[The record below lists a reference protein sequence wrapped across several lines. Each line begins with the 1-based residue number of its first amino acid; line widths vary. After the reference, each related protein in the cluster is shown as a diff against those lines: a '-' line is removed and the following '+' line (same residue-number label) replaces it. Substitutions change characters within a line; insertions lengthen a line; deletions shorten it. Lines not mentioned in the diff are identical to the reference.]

1 MWTCMCVCVFLF
13 FYRMLSFP
21 IRVLHLSVLAR
32 KQVPLL
38 LGALSYLVFLQVPFG
53 EFPSQYE
60 ASTLEASEKI
70 MEVNCRYMPLNI

>member
-1 MWTCMCVCVFLF
+1 
-13 FYRMLSFP
+13 MLSFP

-70 MEVNCRYMPLNI
+70 MEVNCRYAS